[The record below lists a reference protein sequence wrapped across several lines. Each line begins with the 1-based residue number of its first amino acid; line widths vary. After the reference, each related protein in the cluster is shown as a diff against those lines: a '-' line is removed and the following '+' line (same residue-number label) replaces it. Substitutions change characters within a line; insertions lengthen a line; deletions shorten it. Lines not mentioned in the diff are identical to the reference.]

1 MITGAT
7 DNSRLIELRT
17 YSVST
22 GLSSQYGL
30 SSNVNVDGVN
40 PWLSQ
45 YTTFPYT
52 IVYYLGGITFTDI
65 VESDDPLTISSTTF
79 NYEGQG
85 ISEPNFIT
93 GETYIKN
100 PEKSKIISNPKIFDD
115 VFIIRDNLSAF
126 NKNYRLEY
134 VRNLVDLTTYA
145 GGKYFNIINNS

>member
-1 MITGAT
+1 MITGRT

-22 GLSSQYGL
+22 ILSQRYVL
-30 SSNVNVDGVN
+30 SSNINVDGVN

-65 VESDDPLTISSTTF
+65 VESGLTSISTTF
-79 NYEGQG
+79 RYTAQG